1 MGQISFSRDFGFLHE
16 GRDINN
22 TLASIESMLWSGIV
36 LSEIPELYHISQ
48 ASWFRALPFVGN
60 YGKSLNFLIDV
71 RHTSIH

>member
-36 LSEIPELYHISQ
+36 LSEIPELYDISQ

-60 YGKSLNFLIDV
+60 YGKNLNLLIDV